1 LIQSRWSVANE
12 HWHASVHSTA
22 SVLKEASLVSLTGAD
37 RALFASDMHLGEHD
51 PATASLFFKALE
63 DALAGRLRTGDQ
75 FRQSSEASSGFELAS
90 EQAASPAFSHVFLLG
105 DLFEIWVGDD
115 DLSHPY
121 SEALNALLARA
132 EKADTKVL
140 IMRGNRD
147 FMLGMA
153 PIGQATWLANTAAVF
168 LPDPCVLDAFGTR
181 IVLTHGD
188 LLCTDDTD
196 YQTYRKVVRNPQW
209 QTECLTKPLSERQA
223 IANNIRSKSAID
235 KGDKPAAWM
244 DAKEDAVWAM
254 SEAAKATVMIH
265 GHTHRPALH
274 THRQGEQQLNRY
286 VMPDWSAARGE
297 AKPQRGYFLVVDAQ
311 GIHQMQPTPP
321 S

>member
-1 LIQSRWSVANE
+1 LTQSRWLVANE
-12 HWHASVHSTA
+12 RWHASAHSTA
-22 SVLKEASLVSLTGAD
+22 RILKEPSLVSLTGAD

-51 PATASLFFKALE
+51 PATATLFFKALE
-63 DALAGRLRTGDQ
+63 DALAGRLQTVEKI
-75 FRQSSEASSGFELAS
+75 RQSSEVSSGFELAS
-90 EQAASPAFSHVFLLG
+90 EQAASPAFSHLFLLG

-121 SEALNALLARA
+121 SEALCALLVRA
-132 EKADTKVL
+132 EKAGTKVF

-147 FMLGMA
+147 FMLGTA
-153 PIGQATWLANTAAVF
+153 PIGQATWLVNTGALF
-168 LPDPCVLDAFGTR
+168 LPDPCVIDAFGTR

-196 YQTYRKVVRNPQW
+196 YQNYRKVVRNPQW
-209 QTECLTKPLSERQA
+209 QTDCLTKPLSERQA

-235 KGDKPAAWM
+235 KGDKPSAWM

-254 SEAAKATVMIH
+254 SEAAEATVMIH

-274 THRQGEQQLNRY
+274 LHHKGEQQLSRH

-297 AKPQRGYFLVVDAQ
+297 TKPQRGYFLVVDAQ
-311 GIHQMQPTPP
+311 GIHQMPPTPP

>member
-1 LIQSRWSVANE
+1 VANE
-12 HWHASVHSTA
+12 HWHANVRSTA
-22 SVLKEASLVSLTGAD
+22 RVLKEASLVSLTGAD

-51 PATASLFFKALE
+51 AATATLFFKALQ
-63 DALAGRLRTGDQ
+63 DALAGKLQAVEESQQT
-75 FRQSSEASSGFELAS
+75 SVASSSLGLSPQQES
-90 EQAASPAFSHVFLLG
+90 GQAANPAFSHLFLLG

-121 SEALNALLARA
+121 SEALSALLARA
-132 EKADTKVL
+132 EKAGTKVL

-147 FMLGMA
+147 FMLGKA
-153 PIGQATWLANTAAVF
+153 PIGQATWLANTAAMF

-196 YQTYRKVVRNPQW
+196 YQNYRKVVRNPQW

-244 DAKEDAVWAM
+244 DAKEDAVWVM

-274 THRQGEQQLNRY
+274 THRQGERQLNRY
-286 VMPDWSAARGE
+286 VMPDWSAGRGE